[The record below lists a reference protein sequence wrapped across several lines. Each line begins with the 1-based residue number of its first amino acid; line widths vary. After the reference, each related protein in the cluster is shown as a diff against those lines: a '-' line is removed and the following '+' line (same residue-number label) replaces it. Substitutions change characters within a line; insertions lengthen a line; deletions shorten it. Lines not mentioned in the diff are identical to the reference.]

1 MENFT
6 TEGWTATV
14 SVNKTSNYFYS
25 SSETLSY
32 DLYDNDNDKLNLFC
46 YKHVYFYQWYF
57 KVYGELAQME

>member
-14 SVNKTSNYFYS
+14 SAKKYQIIFIHHQKHCLMIHYN
-25 SSETLSY
+25 
-32 DLYDNDNDKLNLFC
+32 NDNDELKLFC
-46 YKHVYFYQWYF
+46 YKHVHFYKWYY